1 LDFED
6 KLLKALL
13 NKLYLVKKK
22 DKYVIFV
29 LGRKKNCLSEYLN
42 RYVIFVLGRKKEI
55 ICQNT

>member
-29 LGRKKNCLSEYLN
+29 LGRKK
-42 RYVIFVLGRKKEI
+42 EI
-55 ICQNT
+55 VCQNT